1 MSEPKRYSILFTK
14 RADKQATGL
23 PQDVQVRLDKLV
35 ERLEGEPR
43 PKMKGFRQIRK
54 NEYRGRLGR
63 RHRAEWMV
71 DDEKRTVTIVA
82 VGTKERM

>member
-1 MSEPKRYSILFTK
+1 MSDPKRYSILFTK

-43 PKMKGFRQIRK
+43 PKMKGFRQLRK

-63 RHRAEWMV
+63 RHRIEWMV
-71 DDEKRTVTIVA
+71 DDEKRNVTIKHI
-82 VGTKERM
+82 GPREEK